1 MFHLEMRRISSS
13 FNELILAEKRSK
25 IASERLCQINGTKK
39 IYCLLTIRVTML
51 VYVFDVEAF
60 LSSFTV
66 FQIAA
71 IFCSQWPNLL
81 RGRTLQNP
89 FAFVA
94 TQTFVLYFAST
105 SSDKSIVVSGSNSK
119 IQRIFLNVNS
129 DLKGCLYF
137 GVKCVKCKQTDA
149 AADAISLRQ

>member
-25 IASERLCQINGTKK
+25 IVSKRLCQINGTKK

-51 VYVFDVEAF
+51 VYVFDVEDF
-60 LSSFTV
+60 LSSFIG

-81 RGRTLQNP
+81 RLQHP

-94 TQTFVLYFAST
+94 TQTFVLFFASI
-105 SSDKSIVVSGSNSK
+105 SSDKTIVVSGSNSK
-119 IQRIFLNVNS
+119 IQRRFLYVNS
-129 DLKGCLYF
+129 DSDLKVCCLF
-137 GVKCVKCKQTDA
+137 IFWRKCVKCKQTDA
-149 AADAISLRQ
+149 ADAISLRQ

>member
-1 MFHLEMRRISSS
+1 MRRISSS

-25 IASERLCQINGTKK
+25 IVSERLCQINGTKK
-39 IYCLLTIRVTML
+39 IYCLHTKRVTML

-119 IQRIFLNVNS
+119 IQRRFLILNVKS
-129 DLKGCLYF
+129 DESLFICWR
-137 GVKCVKCKQTDA
+137 KCVKSKQTYA
-149 AADAISLRQ
+149 TDAISLGQ

>member
-1 MFHLEMRRISSS
+1 MRRISSS

-94 TQTFVLYFAST
+94 TQTFVLYFASI
-105 SSDKSIVVSGSNSK
+105 SSDKSIVLMVLIPKFKGGFW
-119 IQRIFLNVNS
+119 IQIKANY
-129 DLKGCLYF
+129 DLKVCLYF
-137 GVKCVKCKQTDA
+137 GVNASKVNKLMQPMPWV
-149 AADAISLRQ
+149 

>member
-94 TQTFVLYFAST
+94 TQTFVLYFASI
-105 SSDKSIVVSGSNSK
+105 SSDKSIVLMVLIPKFKGG
-119 IQRIFLNVNS
+119 FLMEI
-129 DLKGCLYF
+129 L
-137 GVKCVKCKQTDA
+137 
-149 AADAISLRQ
+149 I